1 MNFHEL
7 EEDVW
12 IHYNNNYYFVF
23 EIKFIET
30 KTTNYGFQ
38 RLIFFQSTIEVT
50 YVFSI
55 YIRK

>member
-23 EIKFIET
+23 EIKFIDM
-30 KTTNYGFQ
+30 KTQDSLMGFY
-38 RLIFFQSTIEVT
+38 LMMP
-50 YVFSI
+50 
-55 YIRK
+55 